1 MRERRVEPSR
11 AEKGMNSE
19 PQVVI
24 VELPPVSGGTISGLI
39 GFDYVRRGGGS
50 VSVQAR
56 DHR

>member
-1 MRERRVEPSR
+1 MNPASR
-11 AEKGMNSE
+11 
-19 PQVVI
+19 VVI
-24 VELPPVSGGTISGLI
+24 MGLPPVSGGTISGLI